1 MGARS
6 QLLESATET
15 ISDVA
20 RAEQVAAR
28 ASQQGVP
35 VVMIGPS
42 GHRASLE
49 GPPRASAA

>member
-1 MGARS
+1 
-6 QLLESATET
+6 
-15 ISDVA
+15 VH
-20 RAEQVAAR
+20 

-35 VVMIGPS
+35 VVMVGLG